1 MPATVAAPV
10 YSFTLRSVASRD
22 ELVFKSVVRVLQ
34 GKTRHQWH
42 HTDDRQADLVLL
54 GDHLSDFA
62 PLTDDLGGRCVIHMS
77 ATAGYGFHGLSL
89 PLRIADVIAQLDQA
103 GDDIGRRSGNRAPA
117 TGTTATT
124 TTTTVTTITASRDGG
139 ADLSAQRVALTRW
152 PEAALLQRDIR
163 YLKLATAL
171 TGQPVSI
178 VELAA
183 RTQFPIQLCQGFVD
197 TLKAGHLVRVLG
209 GLAEGGELQMAGHG
223 ASINYTRKPET
234 AHHGLIARIRSRL
247 ELFVGTSAAK

>member
-1 MPATVAAPV
+1 MPATVANNH
-10 YSFTLRSVASRD
+10 YSYTLRQLAPRD

-34 GKTRHQWH
+34 GKTRHQWQ
-42 HTDDRQADLVLL
+42 HTDDRQTADLVLM

-62 PLTDDLGGRCVIHMS
+62 PLTEDLAGRCVIHVS

-89 PLRIADVIAQLDQA
+89 PLRIADVIAQMDKA
-103 GDDIGRRSGNRAPA
+103 GDEIARRSGNRAPA
-117 TGTTATT
+117 TS
-124 TTTTVTTITASRDGG
+124 TTTVTTVTASRDGD

-152 PEAALLQRDIR
+152 PEPALLQRDIR
-163 YLKLATAL
+163 FLKLATAL

-209 GLAEGGELQMAGHG
+209 GMAEGGELQMAGHG